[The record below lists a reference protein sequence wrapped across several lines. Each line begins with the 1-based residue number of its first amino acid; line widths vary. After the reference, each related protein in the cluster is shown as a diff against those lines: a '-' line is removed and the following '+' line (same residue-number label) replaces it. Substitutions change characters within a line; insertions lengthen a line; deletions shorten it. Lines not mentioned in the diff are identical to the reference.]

1 MDRLRQVSSPATET
15 DKETGQEGGQDQET
29 AASESF
35 FEEDEALRSIL
46 LVGGVDDT
54 SSKDWQSML
63 TMVC

>member
-1 MDRLRQVSSPATET
+1 MDKLRQVSSPATET
-15 DKETGQEGGQDQET
+15 DKETSQERGREQEM